1 MTTNDNAPAGA
12 WRRVTSRDPCPICGH
27 DSWCSVGHSVV
38 LCMRN
43 ESQRPSTNGGWLHSK
58 DGNAVDRESP
68 STIPAPPPPPPHYWK
83 EFAEQCSQDITDA
96 QVDELASILKV
107 DALALRELGIGHNGR
122 AWTFPMYA
130 ADGSVCGIRTRSADG
145 KKRAVTGSK
154 LGVIRRSAPDDG
166 LLLFC
171 EGESDTAAA
180 ITLGQD
186 AIGVPGAGQCVAVAA
201 IYARNRDVVI
211 VADNDEAGETGAA
224 KLLAAVTG
232 SARSLRWLR
241 PPRPHKDLRA
251 WLVAGATR
259 VDLEEAIDAALI
271 VSLGPIADAWK
282 PLPSGILSVRP
293 APRSFLLRWAPSPP
307 PETGACAGDGFAS
320 AGIVGM
326 LSAAG
331 GTGKSMLLLLMAV
344 CIVLGRRFLAFD
356 IGAEFVGR
364 RCLLLFAEEK
374 MHEVMQRMWR
384 ITEYL
389 GLTEAE
395 KRLLEQ
401 RLVILPLHGK
411 RCGLIA
417 PGLNGALPTPT
428 PAMEQLRARLAA
440 SNSPWALVG
449 LDPASRLLPG
459 CESDNDSAT
468 VAIQVVEELTEV
480 PGEPLVLVSGH
491 SSKLARRSGSV
502 DARGVTGITDGAR
515 LHITLKKSGG
525 GVEFAAPKSNYAG
538 ELDTPLMLKK
548 EPGGVLRLAT
558 ADEVQVEGQA
568 ELAEVAQQVRDD
580 ADRVVEALRG
590 KRAKAKDDIA
600 VLAHM
605 KADRCRK
612 AVNLAMADGRI
623 VRDGPRGDTFYVVAE
638 AKATGVCVSPPTT
651 PWDGGTASVPAPEA
665 GDGLPSGVP
674 GRQWDGGT
682 AKATATDQDDGMPEK
697 PMRRRK
703 AKAGGGA

>member
-1 MTTNDNAPAGA
+1 MTTNDNTPAGA
-12 WRRVTSRDPCPICGH
+12 WRRVARRDPCPVCGH
-27 DSWCSVGHSVV
+27 DSWCSVGQSVV

-43 ESQRPSTNGGWLHSK
+43 ESQRPSTNGGWLHSP
-58 DGNAVDRESP
+58 DGHALDRASP
-68 STIPAPPPPPPHYWK
+68 AKLPPPPPPPPHFWK
-83 EFAEQCSQDITDA
+83 EFAGQCSQDITDA
-96 QVDELASILKV
+96 QVAELASMLHV

-122 AWTFPMYA
+122 NWTFPMYA
-130 ADGSVCGIRTRSADG
+130 ADGSVCGIRTRSQDG
-145 KKRAVTGSK
+145 KKLAVTGSK
-154 LGVIRRSAPDDG
+154 LGVIRRSKPDDG
-166 LLLFC
+166 LLLVC

-186 AIGVPGAGQCVAVAA
+186 AIGGPGAGQCVAVAA
-201 IYARNRDVVI
+201 AYARNREVVI
-211 VADNDEAGETGAA
+211 VADNDEAGEAGAT

-232 SARSLRWLR
+232 SARSLRLLR
-241 PPRPHKDLRA
+241 PPRQHKDLRA
-251 WLVAGATR
+251 WLVAGATK
-259 VDLEEAIDAALI
+259 VDLEEAINASPT
-271 VSLGPIADAWK
+271 VSLGPIAEAWK
-282 PLPSGILSVRP
+282 PLPSGILSERP
-293 APRSFLLRWAPSPP
+293 ASRSFLLRWAPNPP
-307 PETGACAGDGFAS
+307 PETGAYAGDGFAS
-320 AGIVGM
+320 AGIVSM

-331 GTGKSMLLLLMAV
+331 GTGKSMLMLLLAV

-364 RCLLLFAEEK
+364 KCLLLFAEEK

-384 ITEYL
+384 ITEFL

-515 LHITLKKSGG
+515 LHITLKKSGT
-525 GVEFAAPKSNYAG
+525 GVEFLAPKSNYAG

-558 ADEVQVEGQA
+558 AMEVQVEEEA
-568 ELAEVAQQVRDD
+568 ELAEAAQQVRDD

-590 KRAKAKDDIA
+590 KRAKTIDDIA
-600 VLAHM
+600 LLAQIQA
-605 KADRCRK
+605 KRGRK
-612 AVNLAMADGRI
+612 AARLALSDGRI
-623 VRDGPRGDTFYVVAE
+623 TRDGPKSDLYYVVA
-638 AKATGVCVSPPTT
+638 ADKGPRGGGVSPTT
-651 PWDGGTASVPAPEA
+651 PRDGGTASVPAPEA
-665 GDGLPSGVP
+665 GDGLPSGVS

-682 AKATATDQDDGMPEK
+682 AKASAVNQDDGMPEK
-697 PMRRRK
+697 PKRRRK